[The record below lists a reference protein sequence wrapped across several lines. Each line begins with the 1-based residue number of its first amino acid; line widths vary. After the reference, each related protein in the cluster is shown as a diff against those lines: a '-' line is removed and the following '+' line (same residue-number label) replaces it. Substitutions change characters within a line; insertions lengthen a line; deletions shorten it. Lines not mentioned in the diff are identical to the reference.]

1 MHNPEKRLRQ
11 LRRVMLIIELLAPL
25 RRGATA
31 EELAQDVSED
41 LGPVSSR
48 TIARDLESLE
58 LLGLV
63 EGRRPE
69 SNGQRGI
76 LAKRWHW
83 VSRSLRAAIH
93 RHASEFIAERE
104 LVA

>member
-1 MHNPEKRLRQ
+1 MT
-11 LRRVMLIIELLAPL
+11 I
-25 RRGATA
+25 A

-63 EGRRPE
+63 ESRRPK
-69 SNGQRGI
+69 SDGNRGVMPR
-76 LAKRWHW
+76 RWHW

-93 RHASEFIAERE
+93 QHASEFIAERE